1 MYNPKRS
8 ILYPFE
14 QLTVDS
20 PFVIAI
26 TILQYN
32 LHNNNDDTT
41 ANNVTV
47 LIILLLLINLQC
59 YKKNSTYKTVQP
71 TSHNHE
77 RYPKKKKTIISL
89 DFFEKIHF
97 LGHNSWFFS
106 RIVHYCDCVIGL

>member
-14 QLTVDS
+14 QLTVDI

-41 ANNVTV
+41 GNITV
-47 LIILLLLINLQC
+47 LFILPLLIN
-59 YKKNSTYKTVQP
+59 
-71 TSHNHE
+71 
-77 RYPKKKKTIISL
+77 
-89 DFFEKIHF
+89 
-97 LGHNSWFFS
+97 
-106 RIVHYCDCVIGL
+106 